1 MKPLPFLLF
10 LLTVTAAAAVPDFHK
25 DVAPILREYCAGCHN
40 DDELDGEFSVETFK
54 SLMAGGDSGKAIVP
68 GNAADS
74 RLTHLITGQ
83 KKPFM
88 PPRKEPQPAPVQ
100 IEVLKAWIDG
110 GAPTPKVDR
119 SILATL
125 QVPTAKPA
133 ALRRQPITAMA
144 VSRGG
149 VRALGSFGRV
159 TIGKRTFT
167 GHAGKV
173 NDLAFSADGNF
184 MLAASGVTG
193 LRGEAVL
200 WNLKSGRRELTFNE
214 GHRDILY
221 GAAFSPDD
229 RLVATAGYDQRIQ
242 LWDRQTG
249 KHLRTLKGHNGP
261 VHGIAFSPD
270 GTVLASAGGDAA
282 VKLWHVTSGQ
292 RLDTFG
298 QPTGEQFITAFTP
311 DSRFVAAAGA
321 DKQIRLW
328 RWISKTK
335 PAINPLARVRYAH
348 EDEITDLTISPDGRR
363 LASAAAD
370 RTVKIWSL
378 PGLQLLQQFP
388 DQPDIVSAIGFD
400 RSGNTLH
407 LARLNGTTAS
417 HRIKPLDT
425 ETAIAQARASRAIA
439 DAEATDAQEQEPNN
453 TPAQATALTLP
464 AKVTGRIYGTDGAD
478 TDLYRFNARAGEQWV
493 LEINAAR
500 SKSPLDSKL
509 EVLSADGAPI
519 ERVRLQAMRDSWLTF
534 RGKDSNTSGDFRLF
548 KWDEMNLNQYL
559 YVNGEVVKLW
569 HYPRGPDSGY
579 IVYPGTGNRHTFFDT
594 TPLAHPLGQPAYIVE
609 PRAPGT
615 PSAANGLPMF
625 PLYFEND
632 DESRR
637 RWGKDSQLT
646 FTTPADGEY
655 LVRVSDVRGFSG
667 KDFSYTLTVR
677 PRRPNFTVS
686 LGGISGGGVPKGSG
700 REFSITAQRL
710 DGYEGPI
717 RVELTD
723 APEGFNI
730 TTPIIIQ
737 AGQTRAFGG
746 VYAATD
752 APEPPKGK
760 QLAKVSASAEIGG
773 QTITHL
779 VNDLTNL
786 KPLAPAKLKV
796 TILTADGRAPE
807 PGKLLELEIAPGQTI
822 AALVRIERNGLKE
835 RVSFGSHDS
844 GRNLPYGAYVDNI
857 GLNGL
862 LIVEEASERE
872 FYITADAV
880 TGETTRRFHLKAAPE
895 GGILSTPV
903 LLKVRKK

>member
-1 MKPLPFLLF
+1 MKPHPFLLF
-10 LLTVTAAAAVPDFHK
+10 LVTATVAAAAPDFHK

-88 PPRKEPQPAPVQ
+88 PPRKEPQPSPAQVE
-100 IEVLKAWIDG
+100 ILRAWITA
-110 GAPTPKVDR
+110 GAPAPKVDR

-125 QVPTAKPA
+125 HVPTAKPA
-133 ALRRQPITAMA
+133 ALRRQPLTAMA

-149 VRALGSFGRV
+149 IRALGSFGRV

-167 GHAGKV
+167 GHGGKV

-200 WNLKSGRRELTFNE
+200 WNLKTGRRAQTFSE

-417 HRIKPLDT
+417 HRIKPAGAD
-425 ETAIAQARASRAIA
+425 AAVAQALAPRAIT

-464 AKVTGRIYGTDGAD
+464 TKVTGRIYGTDGAD
-478 TDLYRFNARAGEQWV
+478 TDLYRFTARAGEQWV

-615 PSAANGLPMF
+615 PAAANGLPMF

-773 QTITHL
+773 QTITHQ

-796 TILTADGRAPE
+796 TILTADGRTPE